1 MVIVIQA
8 KDYIKIRVKKN
19 TKQKT
24 YSILLKPYVSGYLHK
39 FSIHIKKKQISKIMI
54 FAFL

>member
-39 FSIHIKKKQISKIMI
+39 FSIHIYSRE
-54 FAFL
+54 